1 MLTDA
6 EIRDAI
12 SGGLLEIEPLGDT
25 CLQPASYD
33 FRVGHEA
40 FVSGSDEKIDVA
52 NRGLVIIDPG
62 EFAVLVTRER
72 VRCGPQIAGQLGLE
86 SKYARQ
92 GLNLLSG
99 PQVDPGFTGV
109 LIVRVTNLAPR
120 RITLAYEAPFLT
132 CQFFKLSA
140 PVAHPYSGSRQGQ
153 SGLNARDIEELSSS
167 DSPTLGGMVKSLT
180 ALAEDVGELTG
191 AVSELRRAVSEMKG
205 TVRVLSFGMGIG
217 FTILGL
223 VIAAASIISSID

>member
-6 EIRDAI
+6 EIRDAVKT
-12 SGGLLEIEPLGDT
+12 GLLEIDPIADD

-33 FRVGHEA
+33 LRVGAEA
-40 FVSGSDEKIDVA
+40 FVSGTDQKIDVA

-92 GLNLLSG
+92 GLTLLSG
-99 PQVDPGFTGV
+99 PQVDPGFDGV

-132 CQFFKLSA
+132 CQFFKLAA
-140 PVAHPYSGSRQGQ
+140 PVLHPYAGSRQGQ
-153 SGLNARDIEELSSS
+153 SGLSARDIEELSSS
-167 DSPTLGGMVKSLT
+167 DSPTLGGMVKSLS

-191 AVSELRRAVSEMKG
+191 AVSELRGAVSEMKG
-205 TVRVLSFGMGIG
+205 TVKVMSYAMGIG
-217 FTILGL
+217 FTILSL
-223 VIAAASIISSID
+223 IIAIAGVAATLG

>member
-1 MLTDA
+1 MLSDA
-6 EIRDAI
+6 EIREAMRAD
-12 SGGLLEIEPLGDT
+12 LLHIEPLADE
-25 CLQPASYD
+25 CIQPASYD
-33 FRVGHEA
+33 LRVGNEA
-40 FVSGSDEKIDVA
+40 FVSGSDEKTDVA

-72 VRCGPQIAGQLGLE
+72 VRCGPQVAGQLGLE

-92 GLNLLSG
+92 GLTLLSG
-99 PQVDPGFTGV
+99 PQVDPGFDGV

-153 SGLNARDIEELSSS
+153 TGLSARDIEELSSS
-167 DSPTLGGMVKSLT
+167 DSPTLGGMVKSLS
-180 ALAEDVGELTG
+180 ALAGDVGELTG
-191 AVSELRRAVSEMKG
+191 AVGELRGAVSEMKG
-205 TVRVLSFGMGIG
+205 TVRVMSFAMATG
-217 FTILGL
+217 FTVLGL
-223 VIAAASIISSID
+223 ILAVVGVIASLN